1 MNFNIIDALSERS
14 SHCHWFRANVE
25 QDGAFNVVSRVA
37 YEFAVAAK
45 EAKLYGDLR

>member
-1 MNFNIIDALSERS
+1 MHCQKEALTD
-14 SHCHWFRANVE
+14 WFRANVE
-25 QDGAFNVVSRVA
+25 QDGAFHVVSRIA